1 MSLNDARS
9 KIIAKSY
16 SSEVSVED
24 FLEKG
29 KKANLGEVREWQGK
43 KVQKTTQG
51 WVLYNDK
58 NGGHQKKHDVD
69 TKTSSLKK
77 LKEEVKQKHPDAIV
91 AIEMNDFVQFSG
103 EDARKVSEILGIAL
117 TKDSMGDELAGLQSS
132 DFNHESLG
140 KIIRAGFRVALVNQA
155 PLEQE
160 AKNSTGGNIK
170 SLEKPLKTVNEQTNS
185 RDSITK
191 IVMDEGNGLVIND
204 IYDQWSKIKN
214 EKDQTKW
221 REKVKG
227 TKFGTYGL
235 PFFEVLDKFQPKLN
249 EVNEKNFYLEIEA
262 ALNVPKSQSK
272 YSDQPLK
279 KEDFI
284 KEEKPEAPKTGIY
297 MGKNHEGNMVK
308 MTKKPSGDYLVDGR
322 MIYKKSDF
330 KSDGEYYEGRF
341 GTFAENKPTNRNV
354 VTGEEYLG
362 NGKPQDAIDLR
373 DQVKATLNPKKTEA
387 QVTMKVLDE
396 MKISIP
402 DSGLLGMRMDV
413 SGNMNIEDFTRQIK
427 KYITNSPQRVKDAF
441 TEDVIKQLHQDAIVS
456 MLHSAADRDGLFIG
470 NYVNS
475 DRIKEAL
482 SNAKKATG
490 GELTKSE
497 AMQILG
503 I

>member
-16 SSEVSVED
+16 SPEVSVEE

-58 NGGHQKKHDVD
+58 NGGHEKKHQDSTDLPSHAELKNLSVGDMSGND
-69 TKTSSLKK
+69 TDS
-77 LKEEVKQKHPDAIV
+77 
-91 AIEMNDFVQFSG
+91 F
-103 EDARKVSEILGIAL
+103 EI
-117 TKDSMGDELAGLQSS
+117 TKID
-132 DFNHESLG
+132 N
-140 KIIRAGFRVALVNQA
+140 
-155 PLEQE
+155 
-160 AKNSTGGNIK
+160 
-170 SLEKPLKTVNEQTNS
+170 
-185 RDSITK
+185 DSITVK
-191 IVMDEGNGLVIND
+191 SSLTGKSHIIES
-204 IYDQWSKIKN
+204 SK
-214 EKDQTKW
+214 
-221 REKVKG
+221 
-227 TKFGTYGL
+227 
-235 PFFEVLDKFQPKLN
+235 
-249 EVNEKNFYLEIEA
+249 
-262 ALNVPKSQSK
+262 
-272 YSDQPLK
+272 
-279 KEDFI
+279 
-284 KEEKPEAPKTGIY
+284 KEEKPEAPKTGVY
-297 MGKNHEGNMVK
+297 MAKNYEGNMVK

-322 MIYKKSDF
+322 MVYKRSDF
-330 KSDGEYYEGRF
+330 KSDGEYYETRF
-341 GTFAENKPTNRNV
+341 GTFTENKPTNRNT
-354 VTGEEYLG
+354 VTGEEYSG

-373 DQVKATLNPKKTEA
+373 DQVKATVNPKSTEA

-402 DSGLLGMRMDV
+402 DSGLRGMRMDV
-413 SGNMNIEDFTRQIK
+413 SGNMNMEDFSRQIK
-427 KYITNSPQRVKDAF
+427 KYITNSPQKVKEAF
-441 TEDVIKQLHQDAIVS
+441 TEDFIKQLHQDAIVS

-482 SNAKKATG
+482 SNAKKATR